1 MAQGTG
7 RTRKKPGPKR
17 KIVLKPTQQVVQDQD
32 KALAYRAAGWELT
45 KADERLVKPLPTTTA
60 RKTLEY
66 AASKINGGKKQFIE
80 YCRMASVDVPEI
92 IPFLEFWDSQSS
104 YVQGKWP
111 LDQFA
116 FHSNVPWPKIIG
128 AAVAAAAAYNADVS
142 DMVAMASMPDVVATS
157 VRKAT
162 DPDDENGH
170 KDRELLMK
178 HANFLPVPK
187 GSVINVNNTAQA
199 AANAT
204 AGAGIKDFSDTI
216 MDTAD
221 VVRDAWSPDQGE
233 VE

>member
-1 MAQGTG
+1 MAEGTRRG
-7 RTRKKPGPKR
+7 SKKGKR
-17 KIVLKPTQQVVQDQD
+17 KVKALSKQNPVRPGER
-32 KALAYRAAGWELT
+32 ALAYRAAGWEVNRPT
-45 KADERLVKPLPTTTA
+45 GKDIKPLPTTTA

-66 AASKINGGKKQFIE
+66 AASKINGGKFQFIE
-80 YCRMASVDVPEI
+80 YCRMASSDSPEI
-92 IPFLEFWDSQSS
+92 IPFLEFWDSQSK

-116 FHSNVPWPKIIG
+116 FHANVPWPKIIG

-142 DMVAMASMPDVVATS
+142 DMVAMASMPDIVHAS
-157 VRKAT
+157 VKSARSERG
-162 DPDDENGH
+162 ENSI

-216 MDTAD
+216 METAN